1 MAPRRRYCRVGTVLR
16 LNNGILSSSCV
27 NHLRPSCGP
36 HFYFPFFSISPQ
48 KEKYESRQYL
58 RARFYENK
66 LCPQGVS
73 DRARDF
79 LLLLGFFFSRHTGVF
94 HLFTVVHENL
104 SCTLSSPLQR
114 CFLWLV
120 EHVRMVWIDS
130 LRHTVPK
137 VKRMSS
143 SVLSLNSIISSSA
156 KLGHRVLIVL
166 G

>member
-1 MAPRRRYCRVGTVLR
+1 MCKSSPALLWSSFLFSLLFDFSSERKVRVPTVFACTVLR
-16 LNNGILSSSCV
+16 KQTMSAGGF
-27 NHLRPSCGP
+27 RPCQR
-36 HFYFPFFSISPQ
+36 FF
-48 KEKYESRQYL
+48 
-58 RARFYENK
+58 
-66 LCPQGVS
+66 VVV
-73 DRARDF
+73 
-79 LLLLGFFFSRHTGVF
+79 GFVFFSRHTGVF

-104 SCTLSSPLQR
+104 SCTLTSPLQR
-114 CFLWLV
+114 CFLWLA